1 VSVFEVYALG
11 YGRRTGYRGEHFLGY
26 DEDSAE
32 PHPTAYYVW
41 LAVSPE
47 HTVLVDA
54 GIRAERAKAVDG
66 LEYVEPVRLLA
77 ELGVDPGAVG
87 HVVLTH
93 LHYDHCGTVA
103 EFPGARFVVQQSELD
118 YWTGPWAKRIERE
131 RWLLDEV
138 ALEHVL
144 AGPVDPV
151 DGDAEI
157 VPGLSVHLV
166 GGHTAGMQVVRVET
180 AAGPVV
186 LASDASHFHENLEHD
201 RPAPLLHSTTGVYG
215 AFDRVKEL
223 AGAGLV
229 VPGHDPEVL
238 ARYPPAGDATG
249 RIVRLSASSGS

>member
-1 VSVFEVYALG
+1 MSEFEVYALC

-26 DEDSAE
+26 GKDSAV

-54 GIRAERAKAVDG
+54 GIRPARARELPG
-66 LEYVEPVRLLA
+66 LEYVEPGRLLA
-77 ELGVDPGAVG
+77 GLGAVPDT
-87 HVVLTH
+87 VVLTH

-103 EFPGARFVVQQSELD
+103 SYPGARFVVQRSEVD

-138 ALEHVL
+138 ALGHLL
-144 AGPVDPV
+144 AGPLDLL
-151 DGDAEI
+151 DGDAEV

-186 LASDASHFHENLEHD
+186 LASDACHFHENLEAD
-201 RPAPLLHSTTGVYG
+201 RPAPLLHSMTGVYG
-215 AFDRVKEL
+215 AFDRVREL

-238 ARYPPAGDATG
+238 ARYPPVAD
-249 RIVRLSASSGS
+249 RVVRLSASSGS

>member
-1 VSVFEVYALG
+1 MSEFEVYALC
-11 YGRRTGYRGEHFLGY
+11 YGRRSGFRGEHFLGY
-26 DEDSAE
+26 DGNSAE

-54 GIRAERAKAVDG
+54 GIRAARAREIPG
-66 LEYVEPVRLLA
+66 LDYVEPGRLLA
-77 ELGVDPGAVG
+77 GLGAAPDI
-87 HVVLTH
+87 VVLTH

-103 EFPGARFVVQQSELD
+103 DFPDAQCVVQQSEVD
-118 YWTGPWAKRIERE
+118 YWTGPWAKRIARE

-138 ALEHVL
+138 ALEDL
-144 AGPVDPV
+144 RADPV
-151 DGDAEI
+151 DGDAEV

-180 AAGPVV
+180 AGGPVV
-186 LASDASHFHENLEHD
+186 LASDAAHFHENLDDD
-201 RPAPLLHSTTGVYG
+201 RPAPLLHSMTGVYA
-215 AFDRVKEL
+215 AFDRVREL
-223 AGAGLV
+223 AGPGIV

-238 ARYPPAGDATG
+238 SRYPPVTD

>member
-1 VSVFEVYALG
+1 MSVFEVYALC
-11 YGRRTGYRGEHFLGY
+11 YGRRTGYRGEHFLGH
-26 DEDSAE
+26 DRDSAA

-54 GIRAERAKAVDG
+54 GIRAARAREVDG

-77 ELGVDPGAVG
+77 ALGVDPGQVG

-103 EFPGARFVVQQSELD
+103 DFPGARFVVQRSELD

-138 ALEHVL
+138 ALDHVR
-144 AGPVDPV
+144 AGPVDLV
-151 DGDAEI
+151 DGDAEV

-186 LASDASHFHENLEHD
+186 LASDASHFHENLDDD
-201 RPAPLLHSTTGVYG
+201 RPAPLLHSMTGVYG

-223 AGAGLV
+223 AGAGPV

-238 ARYPPAGDATG
+238 ARYPPVAD
-249 RIVRLSASSGS
+249 RVVRLSAPSGS

>member
-1 VSVFEVYALG
+1 MSEFEVHALC

-26 DEDSAE
+26 GRDSAE

-54 GIRAERAKAVDG
+54 GIRAERARAVDG
-66 LEYVEPVRLLA
+66 LDYVEPVRLLA
-77 ELGVDPGAVG
+77 ELGVDPSAVG

-103 EFPGARFVVQQSELD
+103 DFPGARFVVQQSELD

-138 ALEHVL
+138 ALDHL
-144 AGPVDPV
+144 RSGRADLV
-151 DGDAEI
+151 DGDAEV

-186 LASDASHFHENLEHD
+186 LASDASHFHENLENDH
-201 RPAPLLHSTTGVYG
+201 PAPLLHSMTGVYG

-223 AGAGLV
+223 AGPGPV
-229 VPGHDPEVL
+229 VPGHDPAVL
-238 ARYPPAGDATG
+238 ARYPTVGDTG
-249 RIVRLSASSGS
+249 RIVRLSAWSGS

>member
-1 VSVFEVYALG
+1 MSEFEVYALC
-11 YGRRTGYRGEHFLGY
+11 YGWRTGYRGEHFLGY
-26 DEDSAE
+26 GPDSAE

-54 GIRAERAKAVDG
+54 GIRAARAREIDG
-66 LEYVEPVRLLA
+66 LDYVEPVRLLA
-77 ELGVDPGAVG
+77 GLDVDPGAVG

-103 EFPGARFVVQQSELD
+103 DFPRARFVVQQSEMD

-138 ALEHVL
+138 ALERVRADGHL
-144 AGPVDPV
+144 V
-151 DGDAEI
+151 DGDAEV
-157 VPGLSVHLV
+157 VPGISVHLV

-186 LASDASHFHENLEHD
+186 LASDASHFHENIDNDH
-201 RPAPLLHSTTGVYG
+201 PAPLLHSMTGVYG

-238 ARYPPAGDATG
+238 TRYPVVAD
-249 RIVRLSASSGS
+249 RIVRLSGSSGS

>member
-1 VSVFEVYALG
+1 VSGFEVYALC

-26 DEDSAE
+26 GEDSAE

-47 HTVLVDA
+47 HTVVVDA
-54 GIRAERAKAVDG
+54 GIRPERAREMAG

-77 ELGVDPGAVG
+77 ALGVDPASVG

-93 LHYDHCGTVA
+93 LHYDHCGTVGD
-103 EFPGARFVVQQSELD
+103 FPGARIVLQQSEVD
-118 YWTGPWAKRIERE
+118 YWTGPWAKRIGRE

-138 ALEHVL
+138 ALEHL
-144 AGPVDPV
+144 RAGLLDPV
-151 DGDAEI
+151 DGDAEV

-166 GGHTAGMQVVRVET
+166 GGHTAGMQVVRVGT

-186 LASDASHFHENLEHD
+186 LASDASHFHENIENDH
-201 RPAPLLHSTTGVYG
+201 PAPLLHSTTGVYG
-215 AFDRVKEL
+215 AFDRVREL
-223 AGAGLV
+223 AAGSPLI

-238 ARYPPAGDATG
+238 ARYPPAGGADG
-249 RIVRLSASSGS
+249 RIVRIA

>member
-1 VSVFEVYALG
+1 MSQFDVYALC
-11 YGRRTGYRGEHFLGY
+11 YGRRTGYRGEHFLGHG
-26 DEDSAE
+26 EDSAH

-47 HTVLVDA
+47 HTVVVDA
-54 GIRAERAKAVDG
+54 GIRAERAREVDG

-103 EFPGARFVVQQSELD
+103 DFPGARFVVQRSEVD

-131 RWLLDEV
+131 RWLLDEI
-138 ALEHVL
+138 ALDHVR
-144 AGPVDPV
+144 AGPVDLV
-151 DGDAEI
+151 DGDAEV

-180 AAGPVV
+180 GAGPVV
-186 LASDASHFHENLEHD
+186 LASDASHFHENIETD
-201 RPAPLLHSTTGVYG
+201 RPAPLLHSMTGVYG

-223 AGAGLV
+223 AGTGLV

-238 ARYPPAGDATG
+238 ARYPPAGGKTG
-249 RIVRLSASSGS
+249 RIVRLSAP

>member
-1 VSVFEVYALG
+1 MSVFEVYALC

-26 DEDSAE
+26 GEDSAQ

-47 HTVLVDA
+47 HTVVVDA
-54 GIRAERAKAVDG
+54 GIRAERAREVSG
-66 LEYVEPVRLLA
+66 LDYVEPVRLLA
-77 ELGVDPGAVG
+77 ALGVDPASVG
-87 HVVLTH
+87 HLVLTH
-93 LHYDHCGTVA
+93 LHYDHCGTVGD
-103 EFPGARFVVQQSELD
+103 FPGVRIVLQQSEMD

-131 RWLLDEV
+131 RWLLDE
-138 ALEHVL
+138 AVL
-144 AGPVDPV
+144 DHLRPDLV
-151 DGDAEI
+151 DGDAEV

-186 LASDASHFHENLEHD
+186 LASDASHFHENLENDH
-201 RPAPLLHSTTGVYG
+201 PAPLLHSMTGVYG
-215 AFDRVKEL
+215 AFDRVREL

-238 ARYPPAGDATG
+238 ARYPPVAD
-249 RIVRLSASSGS
+249 RIVRIA